1 MRTPLAFSDSSNCV
15 CGGLVGGGGHG
26 KKLRKAKQVKSKKS
40 KGEDQKQETEIKK

>member
-15 CGGLVGGGGHG
+15 CVGWRGGGHG
-26 KKLRKAKQVKSKKS
+26 KKLRKAKQGKSKKS